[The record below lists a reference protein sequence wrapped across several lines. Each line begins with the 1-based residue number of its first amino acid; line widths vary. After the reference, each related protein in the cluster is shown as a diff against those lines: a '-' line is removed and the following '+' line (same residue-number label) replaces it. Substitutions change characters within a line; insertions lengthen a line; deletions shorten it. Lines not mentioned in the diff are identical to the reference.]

1 MWPASRVKEFFVLAG
16 GSPLGRRFDISIV
29 RVLTLHVIPMAA
41 HHRRS
46 LHRPRPPCYLAD
58 LTLYEPPLLGTL
70 GKLPIES
77 LEAPLLS
84 VQPAR
89 EGVEA
94 SERSAFEPALEL
106 AFCGLSGPPQRQ
118 VRRTLLL
125 DGLARIEEF
134 LGRHAQGSS

>member
-1 MWPASRVKEFFVLAG
+1 MRPASRVKGFFVLAG
-16 GSPLGRRFDISIV
+16 GSPLGRRFGASGVLV
-29 RVLTLHVIPMAA
+29 RRLCVNLVAA

-77 LEAPLLS
+77 LEAPLLG

-89 EGVEA
+89 ESPGFRA
-94 SERSAFEPALEL
+94 KRLRARA
-106 AFCGLSGPPQRQ
+106 
-118 VRRTLLL
+118 RTRLL
-125 DGLARIEEF
+125 
-134 LGRHAQGSS
+134 